1 MGATATVRKS
11 DFIDAME
18 ENQKDVRKMVMD
30 SYHDIEKG
38 KGKRDNRKRV
48 EGVRVYGPMKN
59 HSLHS
64 KFSRLPCV
72 RLHSCRG
79 RRHMVYRL

>member
-30 SYHDIEKG
+30 SYHG
-38 KGKRDNRKRV
+38 
-48 EGVRVYGPMKN
+48 
-59 HSLHS
+59 
-64 KFSRLPCV
+64 LPYPCPDL
-72 RLHSCRG
+72 RWPRA
-79 RRHMVYRL
+79 

>member
-38 KGKRDNRKRV
+38 KRIDYKELFAELESRYRNESVAIISGK
-48 EGVRVYGPMKN
+48 
-59 HSLHS
+59 
-64 KFSRLPCV
+64 
-72 RLHSCRG
+72 
-79 RRHMVYRL
+79 